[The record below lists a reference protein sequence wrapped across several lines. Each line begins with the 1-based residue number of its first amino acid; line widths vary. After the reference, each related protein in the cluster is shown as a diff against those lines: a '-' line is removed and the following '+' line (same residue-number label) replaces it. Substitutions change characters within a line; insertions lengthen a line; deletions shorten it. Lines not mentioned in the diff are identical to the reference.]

1 MEQKQGAY
9 LFRKTLLKTKVF
21 SFVYI
26 LLGGVLTGFFSLGII
41 LTLMEKG
48 NAAQEDLIICSVILL
63 PSLFLL
69 YKGIQKNRLL
79 RIARYYD
86 LFFAGNPGNVVDIEH
101 LAAVS
106 NKPVNKIEKELNS
119 LFQKHFFDNCSLR
132 METPISVF
140 LNNVEDKK
148 TNVQYIVCPNCGAS
162 NQILLGHPTTCEY
175 CGSPI
180 IADNDS

>member
-9 LFRKTLLKTKVF
+9 LLRKTLVKTKII

-41 LTLMEKG
+41 LTIIEKG
-48 NAAQEDLIICSVILL
+48 NEAKEDLIICSVILL

-69 YKGIQKNRLL
+69 FKGIQKNRFLH
-79 RIARYYD
+79 IARYYD

-106 NKPVNKIEKELNS
+106 NKPVNKVEKELNS

-132 METPISVF
+132 METPISVL
-140 LNNVEDKK
+140 LNNVKDKK
-148 TNVQYIVCPNCGAS
+148 TNVQYVVCPNCGAA
-162 NQILLGHPTTCEY
+162 NQILPSHSTTCEY